1 MSTHELRDTLLRQF
15 DIAWALTEFHLNG
28 LSTEECLWKPNAK
41 GLHVTKL
48 PDGKW
53 LADWPESEGY
63 DIGPPS
69 IAWLTW
75 HMVFW
80 WSSVIDHSF
89 GSGKL
94 TREIVEWPGSAEAVK
109 TAISDLQSEW
119 RSHLARLDDDE
130 LKKTTR
136 TKWPFQDKPFAD
148 VVAWLNVELTKNA
161 AELGYARFLHAV
173 KP

>member
-1 MSTHELRDTLLRQF
+1 MTHELRDTLLRQF
-15 DIAWALTEFHLNG
+15 DISWALTEYHLNG
-28 LSTEECLWKPNAK
+28 LTTAECLWRPAEK
-41 GLHVTKL
+41 GLHVQQL

-53 LADWPESEGY
+53 AADWPEREGY

-94 TREIVEWPGSAEAVK
+94 TREIVEWPGSAESVK
-109 TAISDLQSEW
+109 AAIEKLRAEW
-119 RSHLARLDDDE
+119 RAHISRLSDE
-130 LKKTTR
+130 DLRDVQR
-136 TKWPFQDKPFAD
+136 TKWPFTDKPFAD
-148 VVAWLNVELTKNA
+148 VVSWLNVELMKNA
-161 AELGYARFLHAV
+161 AELGYARFLYGV
-173 KP
+173 RR